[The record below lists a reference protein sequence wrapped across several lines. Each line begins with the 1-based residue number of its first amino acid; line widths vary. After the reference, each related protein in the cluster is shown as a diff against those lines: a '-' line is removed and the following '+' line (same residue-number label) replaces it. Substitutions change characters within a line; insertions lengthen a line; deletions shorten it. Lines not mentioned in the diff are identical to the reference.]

1 MIVDALTHLN
11 PDPKAYGPAYDLS
24 VEFLV
29 KQLEGSPVDKAI
41 VTAIEADSPY
51 ATTTEYVAECRD
63 RFPDRIIGFCS
74 VDPLHDPEAVKKL
87 EHYVRDLAM
96 KGLKLHPR
104 HQGLRVDNPKVTEV
118 VEKATELNIPVTICG
133 SQWKHAPLEDQL
145 PIHIDTLCKRVPEAH
160 IIIAHAGG
168 FRFMD
173 AFMVAVANDNVS
185 LETSIALRYF
195 EGTPFEDQLIFA
207 FKQLG
212 PKRLIYGSDHPE
224 DPIGES
230 YRRSRAML
238 ERHGFSAEDCALIFG
253 QNILSLL
260 PD

>member
-1 MIVDALTHLN
+1 MIIDALTHVN
-11 PDPKAYGPAYDLS
+11 PDPKAYGPAHDLS
-24 VEFLV
+24 LEFLIR
-29 KQLEGSPVDKAI
+29 QLEESPVDKAI

-51 ATTTEYVAECRD
+51 ATSTKYVAECRD

-74 VDPLHDPEAVKKL
+74 VDPLRDPKAVAKL
-87 EHYVRDLAM
+87 EHYVVDLGM

-104 HQGLRVDNPKVTEV
+104 HQRLRVDDPKVTKV

-195 EGTPFEDQLIFA
+195 EGTPFEDQLLFT

-212 PKRLIYGSDHPE
+212 AKRLIYGSDHPE
-224 DPIGES
+224 DPIGEC
-230 YRRSRAML
+230 YDRSRSIL
-238 ERHGFSAEDCALIFG
+238 ERHGFSETDCALIFG
-253 QNILSLL
+253 ENILSLL
-260 PD
+260 PE